1 MTPDPSPAPE
11 TSVTGSPVVHVL
23 REQPEDLFWRGAAVV
38 GLFFLAV
45 LAGLFIGVPAWL
57 MIAFGN
63 PWLLFTL
70 IPVAA
75 GVLLLVKTVDLL
87 RRGAWH
93 ARHRSTCTL
102 HEAGI
107 ETTEWSTVGADAPVR
122 RSIPWADVASVVA
135 SYRIVRRIVLVQNGG
150 GALTESAPVLHVLFD
165 QDGRRQIT
173 SVPFSSH
180 QDPAVD
186 TWITELRKHGV
197 ELGYTA
203 RALSWRGET
212 CLSTEAQLGY
222 FATTEEVVPFPV
234 TGGWLENAV
243 RLENRWHQH
252 AEQLRDQPPAEGS
265 PRTR

>member
-1 MTPDPSPAPE
+1 M
-11 TSVTGSPVVHVL
+11 
-23 REQPEDLFWRGAAVV
+23 V

-45 LAGLFIGVPAWL
+45 LAGLFVGVPVYL
-57 MIAFGN
+57 MIAFRS

-70 IPVAA
+70 VFVAA
-75 GVLLLVKTVDLL
+75 GVLLLVKTVSLV

-135 SYRIVRRIVLVQNGG
+135 SYRTVRRIILVQNGG

-165 QDGRRQIT
+165 QDGRRQIA
-173 SVPFSSH
+173 SVHFSSH

-203 RALSWRGET
+203 RALSWRCET
-212 CLSTEAQLGY
+212 YLSTEAQLGY
-222 FATTEEVVPFPV
+222 FATTEEVIPFPA

-243 RLENRWHQH
+243 RLENRWHRHTGRLQ
-252 AEQLRDQPPAEGS
+252 EQAGTDL
-265 PRTR
+265 PR